1 MQEKSYFG
9 TLLTEQ
15 KLLAIIVEAHILLA
29 EIRGLKP
36 DQYFFLRRS
45 LTSSLGDVIPMSYQL
60 YIPMRCSPTKILWIS
75 ASSWTKTAV
84 HEEEKTGTYR
94 LSFARTPQILSEES

>member
-45 LTSSLGDVIPMSYQL
+45 LTSSLGDVIPM
-60 YIPMRCSPTKILWIS
+60 RCSPTKILWIS